1 MGGERREVIGVVIH
15 IVSVAGLARS
25 PVTSPI
31 MGDDAIAMIQE
42 KHHLGIPVSRTQWPA
57 MTENNRL
64 SVSPIL
70 VIDLCSVFCRDRRHN
85 TSPFGRVP
93 GKNLRGIFGRVYSVN
108 STASRNEPMFCSQ
121 QAPAGADS

>member
-1 MGGERREVIGVVIH
+1 MCGECGEIIGVVIH

-25 PVTSPI
+25 SVTSPI

-42 KHHLGIPVSRTQWPA
+42 KHHLGIPLIRTQWPA

-70 VIDLCSVFCRDRRHN
+70 VIDLCSVFCCDCRHK
-85 TSPFGRVP
+85 TSPFGRAP
-93 GKNLRGIFGRVYSVN
+93 DKICGGISDE
-108 STASRNEPMFCSQ
+108 STL
-121 QAPAGADS
+121 

>member
-1 MGGERREVIGVVIH
+1 MRGERLEVIGVVIH

-42 KHHLGIPVSRTQWPA
+42 KHHLSVPVIRTQRPA
-57 MTENNRL
+57 MAEDNGL
-64 SVSPIL
+64 SFSPIL
-70 VIDLCSVFCRDRRHN
+70 VINLRSVFSRDCRHK

-93 GKNLRGIFGRVYSVN
+93 AKSAGEFRTSLLCKFNRV
-108 STASRNEPMFCSQ
+108 TQ
-121 QAPAGADS
+121 